1 MTSAVLMERSVL
13 LWSGDVI
20 GIMTVGTCQMNM
32 AVNQVRSKVSTYHWA
47 VVPPVGRNYVFFIF
61 FYPTMISTYLFFLCD
76 ESFTLL
82 TPKSD

>member
-47 VVPPVGRNYVFFIF
+47 VVPPVGKNYVFFIF
-61 FYPTMISTYLFFLCD
+61 FYPTMISTYLFFLFD
-76 ESFTLL
+76 ESFTPL

>member
-20 GIMTVGTCQMNM
+20 VIMTAETCQMNM

-47 VVPPVGRNYVFFIF
+47 VVPPVGRNYVFFF
-61 FYPTMISTYLFFLCD
+61 LTNNDFYRTFFLCNG
-76 ESFTLL
+76 SFTPL
-82 TPKSD
+82 TSKSD